1 MTPKPSSA
9 RSSSPC
15 VSWRH
20 TIPKPSCQTLRTP
33 ARTLRASCG
42 EGEHPEEAE
51 PLLREALECYRTL
64 AASDPD
70 EDGLPALIPEAGP
83 PMGVLATILAEE
95 GRAKE
100 AEELFREGLSMY
112 AILAQ
117 AHPER
122 EDFRLG
128 EEAFRESLAQLS
140 AGV

>member
-1 MTPKPSSA
+1 MNLALFLEDLGRLK
-9 RSSSPC
+9 
-15 VSWRH
+15 
-20 TIPKPSCQTLRTP
+20 
-33 ARTLRASCG
+33 
-42 EGEHPEEAE
+42 EAE

-83 PMGVLATILAEE
+83 PMGVLATILVEE

-117 AHPER
+117 THPKR

-128 EEAFRESLAQLS
+128 EEAFRESLAQLP

>member
-1 MTPKPSSA
+1 MVTGVQTCVFRSA
-9 RSSSPC
+9 QTSPRIGF
-15 VSWRH
+15 VSTER
-20 TIPKPSCQTLRTP
+20 IMRDSAP
-33 ARTLRASCG
+33 AK
-42 EGEHPEEAE
+42 
-51 PLLREALECYRTL
+51 
-64 AASDPD
+64 AAQAKILD
-70 EDGLPALIPEAGP
+70 EDGLPALIPEVGP

>member
-1 MTPKPSSA
+1 
-9 RSSSPC
+9 
-15 VSWRH
+15 
-20 TIPKPSCQTLRTP
+20 
-33 ARTLRASCG
+33 
-42 EGEHPEEAE
+42 
-51 PLLREALECYRTL
+51 
-64 AASDPD
+64 
-70 EDGLPALIPEAGP
+70 
-83 PMGVLATILAEE
+83 LATILAEE